1 MKEKIAIINATIVR
15 PDHLIPNGTI
25 VIEDGIIRDFGKKID
40 VTGMKTIDAAG
51 AYVGPGLIDI
61 HTHAG
66 DGRFFSDDPVH
77 AAKFVLKHGVTSVLP
92 ALYFGFTL
100 EQYLEAIAKIDAAV
114 AAGQFPNFGGY
125 YMEGPYTNPK
135 FGCERDKNPWRGA
148 IDPDKYMPILE
159 ATKNTARV
167 YCLAPERENI
177 EQYVQDV
184 KALNP
189 KAVFSVAHSEAEPD
203 QIEALMPYG
212 LKLGTHHTNATG
224 TLEKYPECR
233 GVCVDETVNYNR
245 EIFAELICDSVGI
258 HVAPYNLRLI
268 RKIKGDDRIILISDT
283 YVCDG
288 PIPDGYEGVTDIN
301 FDHAGEIAGSNLTLD
316 IACRNFMVHTGC
328 SVCDAFRFASYNPAK
343 LLGLRD
349 LGEIKVGNRANLIM
363 VDAWF
368 GVQKVILNGAE
379 V

>member
-1 MKEKIAIINATIVR
+1 MKKYAIINATIVR

-25 VIEDGIIRDFGKKID
+25 IVEDGVIREFGKKVDIS
-40 VTGMKTIDAAG
+40 GLETIDAAG

-66 DGRFFSDDPVH
+66 GGVVFTDDPVP
-77 AAKFVLKHGVTSVLP
+77 AGQFVLKHGVTTVMP
-92 ALYFGFTL
+92 ALYFGFTK
-100 EQYLEAIAKIDAAV
+100 EQYLEAIEKIHGVV
-114 AAGQFPNFGGY
+114 AAGQFPNFGGF
-125 YMEGPYTNPK
+125 YMEGPYLNPK

-148 IDPDKYMPILE
+148 IDADKYMDILE
-159 ATKNTARV
+159 AVKDTARV
-167 YCLAPERENI
+167 YCVAPERENI
-177 EQYVQDV
+177 EQYVLDA
-184 KALNP
+184 KRTNP
-189 KAVFSVAHSEAEPD
+189 KAVFSVAHSEAEPE

-212 LKLGTHHTNATG
+212 LKLATHHTNATG

-268 RKIKGDDRIILISDT
+268 RKIQGDDRIILISDT

-301 FDHAGEIAGSNLTLD
+301 FDHAGEIAGSNLSLD
-316 IACRNFMVHTGC
+316 VACRNFMVHTGC

-343 LLGLRD
+343 MLGLGNV
-349 LGEIKVGNRANLIM
+349 GEIKVGNRANLVM

-368 GVQKVILNGAE
+368 GVQKVILDGE
-379 V
+379 LV

>member
-1 MKEKIAIINATIVR
+1 MKYAIINATVVR
-15 PDHLIPNGTI
+15 PDHLIPNATI
-25 VIEDGIIRDFGKKID
+25 VIEDGKIAEIGKKIN
-40 VTGMKTIDAAG
+40 VEGLKTVDACG
-51 AYVGPGLIDI
+51 HYVGPGLIDI

-66 DGRFFSDDPVH
+66 GGKFFTDDPVH
-77 AAKFVLKHGVTSVLP
+77 ASRFTLEHGVTSVMP
-92 ALYFGFTL
+92 ALYFSMNAD
-100 EQYLEAIAKIDAAV
+100 QYVEAVAKIDAVV
-114 AAGQFPNFGGY
+114 AAGQFPNFEGY
-125 YMEGPYTNPK
+125 YMEGPYLNPK
-135 FGCERDKNPWRGA
+135 FGCEREKNPWKGPVDVA
-148 IDPDKYMPILE
+148 NYGKVIE
-159 ATKNTARV
+159 AVKNTARV
-167 YCLAPERENI
+167 FCLAPERENI
-177 EQYVQDV
+177 ETFV
-184 KALNP
+184 KDA
-189 KAVFSVAHSEAEPD
+189 KAAIPNIVFSVAHSEAEPED
-203 QIEALMPYG
+203 IEALMPYG

-245 EIFAELICDSVGI
+245 EIYAELICDSVGI

-288 PIPDGYEGVTDIN
+288 PVPEGYDGVTDIN

-349 LGEIKVGNRANLIM
+349 LGEVKVGNRANLVM
-363 VDAWF
+363 VDGWF
-368 GVQKVILNGAE
+368 GVQKVILNGE
-379 V
+379 VI